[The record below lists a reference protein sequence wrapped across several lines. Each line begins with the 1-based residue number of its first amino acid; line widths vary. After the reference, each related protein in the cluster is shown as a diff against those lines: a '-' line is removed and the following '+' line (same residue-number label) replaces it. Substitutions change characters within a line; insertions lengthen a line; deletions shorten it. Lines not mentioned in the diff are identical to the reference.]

1 MAGVD
6 PAPRPRGGAAARAG
20 AGARRVLNIDTG
32 PLYRGGLYITLA
44 LVPLFRGLFFAPELL
59 PAQVVVGF
67 LALLWVL
74 DHLARGTSPLAEEA
88 LLRPRRRVQ
97 DWGVIALF
105 VCYAVTLA
113 WAFDAQGAVR
123 EALKALTY
131 MLVFLMAADLAESPR
146 RAEALLQALVVGGAL
161 VALVGIGAACGVVG
175 FPGAFGGGSIM
186 STLQYEN
193 ALAGFAMAL
202 SMAVVGLWTRP
213 PVRPRSGRDR
223 WLQVFWRF
231 VYAALGYMLVLVV
244 VGTRS
249 RGGWVIYPLAAGAV
263 VAGMGRAYF
272 WRALYNQFLVLSLAI
287 LVGKPFYGAVFSG
300 EAAVRLGALRWFA
313 GGLLVVLLGEVAYW
327 LAGWLS
333 GRSRTTDQVQAVLR
347 GLGVAYV
354 AVLLTVYFAY
364 AVRELPLGWRQAV
377 PVPVG
382 EALPTVSLEDQS
394 FLIRMYANR
403 DALRIVRD
411 HPWGTGGGGWN
422 ALYHKYQSTLYWTTE
437 VHNHFLQVWVEAGTG
452 GFLAFLAVWV
462 GTGMA
467 LWRLARVESGTPRWP
482 LAWGAGAA
490 AFTLG
495 AHSALDFDLSLP
507 AAAVYLFVMLGVVTG
522 LAGRLF
528 PTAAEGARGERGM
541 VTGRDRPGLR
551 SSRAGY
557 RAGYR
562 RAAATGLAAVLAV
575 GLMWSSA
582 RLYAAG
588 RLGAEAAQSMIRG
601 DLADA
606 EEKFRRAAALDPFT
620 ATYAADLAQIYTA
633 VGVMY
638 QGRGSYYQQADEW
651 LGRALRAQPCSIR
664 LRMAA
669 CDLLLERGEL
679 DRAAREAETVLDLV
693 PLATE
698 SWEGAARAWMLGAR
712 FHLDRGAPAAA
723 LAYVQKMLELP
734 ARMEKVNERQQQVR
748 RGLYRGPSWTPA
760 LQLALGQA
768 RFLRGDFTGALR
780 ELEKVKGDRQLGA
793 TAQAW
798 VAAAHYRLGH
808 EAEADR
814 IARDL
819 TARDARLA
827 EEIGRLRE
835 QPVAGY

>member
-6 PAPRPRGGAAARAG
+6 AAPRPRDGAAARAG
-20 AGARRVLNIDTG
+20 VGARRVLNIDTG
-32 PLYRGGLYITLA
+32 PLYRGGLYICLA
-44 LVPLFRGLFFAPELL
+44 LAPFFRGLFFPAELL
-59 PAQVVVGF
+59 PAQLVVGF
-67 LALLWVL
+67 LGLLWVL

-88 LLRPRRRVQ
+88 ALRPWHRLQ

-105 VCYAVTLA
+105 ACYALTLA
-113 WAFDAQGAVR
+113 WAVDAQGAVR

-131 MLVFLMAADLAESPR
+131 VLAFLMAADLAGSPR

-175 FPGAFGGGSIM
+175 FPGAFGGKAIM

-202 SMAVVGLWTRP
+202 NMAVVGLWARP
-213 PVRPRSGRDR
+213 LVRPRTRRDR
-223 WLQVFWRF
+223 RLQVFWRF

-249 RGGWVIYPLAAGAV
+249 RGGWVIYPLAAVAV

-272 WRALYNQFLVLSLAI
+272 WRALYNQFLVFSVAI

-300 EAAVRLGALRWFA
+300 DAAARLGGLRWFGA
-313 GGLLVVLLGEVAYW
+313 GLLVVLLGEAAYW

-333 GRSRTTDQVQAVLR
+333 GRSRMTDQVQSVLR
-347 GLGVAYV
+347 GLGIAYV
-354 AVLLTVYFAY
+354 AVVLTVYFSY
-364 AVRELPLGWRQAV
+364 AVRELPLGWKQAV

-382 EALPTVSLEDQS
+382 ETLPTVSLQDQS
-394 FLIRMYANR
+394 LLIRMYANR

-411 HPWGTGGGGWN
+411 HPWGLGGGGWN
-422 ALYHKYQSTLYWTTE
+422 ALYHRYQSTLYWTTE

-467 LWRLARVESGTPRWP
+467 LWRLGRVEWGTPRWP

-495 AHSALDFDLSLP
+495 AHSALDFDLSLS
-507 AAAVYLFVMLGVVTG
+507 AVAVYLWVMLGVVAG

-528 PTAAEGARGERGM
+528 QPAGRGVHRTIEPAAGGRRIGYAR
-541 VTGRDRPGLR
+541 V
-551 SSRAGY
+551 
-557 RAGYR
+557 
-562 RAAATGLAAVLAV
+562 AAMGLAAGLAV

-588 RLGAEAAQSMIRG
+588 RLGAEAAQSMVKG
-601 DLADA
+601 ELADA
-606 EEKFRRAAALDPFT
+606 EEKFLRAAALDPFK
-620 ATYAADLAQIYTA
+620 ASYAADLAQIYTA

-638 QGRGSYYQQADEW
+638 HGEGSYYGEADEW

-669 CDLLLERGEL
+669 CDLLLQRGEV
-679 DRAAREAETVLDLV
+679 DRAAREAEAVLDLV

-723 LAYVQKMLELP
+723 RAHIEKMLELP
-734 ARMEKVNERQQQVR
+734 ARMEKVNERQQEVR

-768 RFLRGDFTGALR
+768 RFLKGDFAGALQD
-780 ELEKVKGDRQLGA
+780 LEKVKADRNLGA
-793 TAQAW
+793 MAQAW
-798 VAAAHYRLGH
+798 MAAAQYRLGH
-808 EAEADR
+808 QAEGDR

-819 TARDARLA
+819 TARDAGLG
-827 EEIGRLRE
+827 EEIRRLCE
-835 QPVAGY
+835 QPVAGS